1 MIQRT
6 AQTRLW
12 TDKLMQSLCWLAT
25 LAAVIPLLSLLGYVL
40 AQGWHRLDWA
50 FFTHLPRPVGVEGG
64 GMANA
69 IVGTLQL
76 VLIAFAFGVP
86 IGLLAGLYLA
96 EFGGN
101 RRFAQLVRLVAD
113 VLSGVPSIVT
123 GIFAYQIVVRPMGHF
138 SAWAGGLA
146 LGTMM
151 VPVVTRSTEELVK
164 MVPRSLREAGLA
176 LGLPYW
182 RVTTSLVIR
191 TAGAGIATTL
201 VLAGTR
207 VAGETAPLLFTAFN
221 NQFWPTGPGQ
231 PTASLTVQLFTLA
244 VSPFDDW
251 HDQAWTGAMVLLL
264 MVALASLAVRLA
276 VRGPRQTS
284 I

>member
-1 MIQRT
+1 MQGPT
-6 AQTRLW
+6 GSGRLF
-12 TDKLMQSLCWLAT
+12 TDKAMRAFCWMAT
-25 LAAVIPLLSLLGYVL
+25 LAAVIPLISMLVYVF
-40 AQGWHRLDWA
+40 AQGWHRFDWA
-50 FFTHLPRPVGVEGG
+50 FFTNTPRPVGVEGG

-69 IVGTLQL
+69 IAGTLEL
-76 VLIAFAFGVP
+76 VGIAFAFGVP

-101 RRFAQLVRLVAD
+101 KPLAKAVRLTSD

-123 GIFAYQIVVRPMGHF
+123 GIFAYQIIVRPMGHF
-138 SAWAGGLA
+138 SAWAGGIA

-164 MVPRSLREAGLA
+164 MVPKSLREAGMA

-182 RVTTSLVIR
+182 RVTTSLVLR

-221 NQFWPTGPGQ
+221 NQYWSSSPNQ
-231 PTASLTVQLFTLA
+231 PTASLTVQLFTMA
-244 VSPFDDW
+244 ISPFDDW
-251 HDQAWTGAMVLLL
+251 HAQAWTGALVLLL

-284 I
+284 L